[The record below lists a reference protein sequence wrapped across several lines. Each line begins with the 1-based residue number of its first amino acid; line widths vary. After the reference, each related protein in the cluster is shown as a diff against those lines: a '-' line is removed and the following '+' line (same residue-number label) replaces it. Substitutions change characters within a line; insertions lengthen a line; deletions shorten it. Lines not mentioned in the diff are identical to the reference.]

1 MAVYDS
7 FIKPGAVPFKWEIRP
22 GVPKQPQNPK
32 QQPPLPPLPPPPP
45 PSPFINN
52 QRSSPNLSG
61 PLFPPQKLKPPP
73 AGSYLL
79 LTSEPQTHSFRS
91 TTRSNS
97 ERSLF
102 DRPVQVHL
110 ECVSHGCFPSPL
122 LRRKEER
129 GGAKNLNPTMFLIL
143 RHCRGGWCQV
153 GSHCHRSMP
162 HRCLPFYLLGHRP
175 DSWLLLNGLGSP
187 FFMGKRKTKIEL
199 A

>member
-1 MAVYDS
+1 MAVYNS

-32 QQPPLPPLPPPPP
+32 QQPP
-45 PSPFINN
+45 NN

-61 PLFPPQKLKPPP
+61 PLCPPQKLKPSP

-91 TTRSNS
+91 TPRSHS
-97 ERSLF
+97 ERWRF

-122 LRRKEER
+122 LRRK
-129 GGAKNLNPTMFLIL
+129 
-143 RHCRGGWCQV
+143 
-153 GSHCHRSMP
+153 GSKRRSQKSEP
-162 HRCLPFYLLGHRP
+162 DYVSDLETLSRWLVSSRKSLSPFY
-175 DSWLLLNGLGSP
+175 GSP
-187 FFMGKRKTKIEL
+187 VSSFLSFRSSP
-199 A
+199 

>member
-1 MAVYDS
+1 
-7 FIKPGAVPFKWEIRP
+7 
-22 GVPKQPQNPK
+22 NPK

-102 DRPVQVHL
+102 DRPVQAKGRKRRSQKSEPDYVSDL
-110 ECVSHGCFPSPL
+110 ETLSRWLVSS
-122 LRRKEER
+122 RKS
-129 GGAKNLNPTMFLIL
+129 L
-143 RHCRGGWCQV
+143 
-153 GSHCHRSMP
+153 S
-162 HRCLPFYLLGHRP
+162 PFYA
-175 DSWLLLNGLGSP
+175 SP
-187 FFMGKRKTKIEL
+187 MSSFLSFRSSP
-199 A
+199 